1 LVLAAQLVQTGLI
14 AYFLPL
20 IALVEVHPPL
30 QVGLE
35 VGELAL
41 QHLALVGL
49 EIHRLRRHL
58 KGIMVEMV
66 LVLRQPC
73 ALVAVAVAQ
82 VRQGISEAPQA
93 LTAGGETELLSLLV
107 NTQQLL

>member
-1 LVLAAQLVQTGLI
+1 LVLAAQLVQAGLI

-20 IALVEVHPPL
+20 IALVEVQPPL

-49 EIHRLRRHL
+49 EIHRLLRHL
-58 KGIMVEMV
+58 KVIMVEMG
-66 LVLRQPC
+66 LVFLPR
-73 ALVAVAVAQ
+73 ALVAVGVAQ

-107 NTQQLL
+107 SIQLF